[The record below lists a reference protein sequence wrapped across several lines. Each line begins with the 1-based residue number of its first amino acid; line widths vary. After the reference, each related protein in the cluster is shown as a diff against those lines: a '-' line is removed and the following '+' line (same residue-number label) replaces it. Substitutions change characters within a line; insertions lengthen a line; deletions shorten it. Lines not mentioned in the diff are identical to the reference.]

1 MIEFFN
7 VSITRQNHQLL
18 KKITLKIHKGEF
30 IYLIGKTGAGKTTL
44 LRLIYLDLFPS
55 QGNVIVDKYS
65 SSNIRKNQ
73 IPYLRRKVGV
83 VFQDFKLL
91 PDRNV
96 YDNIAF
102 ALQVIGAKRREIR
115 IRVLSVL
122 TQVGLNHKR
131 YHMPELLSG
140 GEMQRVAIA
149 RALVNEPFILL
160 ADEPTGNLDP
170 DASRDILELLERI
183 NKSGTAVCMATH
195 NYDLIRFA
203 PHRTVILDDGEIL
216 QELDSDN
223 LHKIPQVE

>member
-1 MIEFFN
+1 MIEFYN
-7 VSITRQNHQLL
+7 VSVISNGRNLL
-18 KKITLKIHKGEF
+18 TGVSLKINKGEF

-44 LRLIYLDLFPS
+44 LRLIYSDLLPS
-55 QGNVIVDKYS
+55 QGNVIVDKFS
-65 SSNIRKNQ
+65 SSTIRKHQ

-102 ALQVIGAKRREIR
+102 ALQAVGAGKREIKS
-115 IRVLSVL
+115 RVLSLL

-131 YHMPELLSG
+131 YHMPNLLSG
-140 GEMQRVAIA
+140 GEKQRVAIA
-149 RALVNEPFILL
+149 RALANEPFILL

-170 DASRDILELLERI
+170 EASRGIIKLLEKI

-195 NYDLIRFA
+195 NYELIRHA
-203 PHRTVILDDGEIL
+203 PHRTVVLENGLIRQEIDPENINTL
-216 QELDSDN
+216 
-223 LHKIPQVE
+223 

>member
-7 VSITRQNHQLL
+7 VSVQIQNRILL
-18 KKITLKIHKGEF
+18 QQITLKINKGEF
-30 IYLIGKTGAGKTTL
+30 VYLIGKTGAGKTTL
-44 LRLIYLDLFPS
+44 LRLIYMDLLPS

-65 SSNIRKNQ
+65 SSSIKKRQ

-102 ALQVIGAKRREIR
+102 ALQVIGMRKKEIKS
-115 IRVLSVL
+115 RVLSVL

-131 YHMPELLSG
+131 YHMPDLLSG
-140 GEMQRVAIA
+140 GEKQRVGIA
-149 RALVNEPFILL
+149 RALANEPFILL

-170 DASRDILELLERI
+170 EASRSIVELLEKI
-183 NKSGTAVCMATH
+183 NQGGTAVCMATH
-195 NYDLIRFA
+195 NYDLIRLA
-203 PHRTVILDDGEIL
+203 PHRTILLENGQIKKEIKPEHL
-216 QELDSDN
+216 P
-223 LHKIPQVE
+223 KIIN

>member
-7 VSITRQNHQLL
+7 VSVQTQNRILL
-18 KKITLKIHKGEF
+18 EQITLNIHKGEF

-44 LRLIYLDLFPS
+44 LRLIYMDLLPS

-65 SSNIRKNQ
+65 SSSIKKNQ
-73 IPYLRRKVGV
+73 IPFLRRKVGV

-91 PDRNV
+91 SDRNV

-102 ALQVIGAKRREIR
+102 ALQVIGIKKREIR
-115 IRVLSVL
+115 SRVLSVL

-140 GEMQRVAIA
+140 GEKQRVGIA

-170 DASRDILELLERI
+170 DASRGILELLEKI
-183 NKSGTAVCMATH
+183 NQGGTAVCMATH
-195 NYDLIRFA
+195 NYDLIRLA
-203 PHRTVILDDGEIL
+203 PHRTVLLENGRIKKEITP
-216 QELDSDN
+216 EN
-223 LHKIPQVE
+223 LPRIF

>member
-7 VSITRQNHQLL
+7 VAVQTQNRLL
-18 KKITLKIHKGEF
+18 LEQITLKIHKGEF

-44 LRLIYLDLFPS
+44 LRLIYMDLFPS

-65 SSNIRKNQ
+65 SSSIRKNQ
-73 IPYLRRKVGV
+73 IPFLRRKVGV

-91 PDRNV
+91 SDRNV

-102 ALQVIGAKRREIR
+102 ALQVIGMKKREIR
-115 IRVLSVL
+115 SRVLSVL

-140 GEMQRVAIA
+140 GEKQRVGIA

-170 DASRDILELLERI
+170 DASRGILELLEKI
-183 NKSGTAVCMATH
+183 NQGGTAVCMATH
-195 NYDLIRFA
+195 NYDLIRLA
-203 PHRTVILDDGEIL
+203 PHRTVLLENGRIKKEITP
-216 QELDSDN
+216 EN
-223 LHKIPQVE
+223 LPRIF

>member
-1 MIEFFN
+1 MIEFYN
-7 VSITRQNHQLL
+7 VSTIGLNAPILTQ
-18 KKITLKIHKGEF
+18 ITLTIGKGEF
-30 IYLIGKTGAGKTTL
+30 VYLIGKTGAGKTTL
-44 LRLIYLDLFPS
+44 LRMIYMDLFPS
-55 QGNVIVDKYS
+55 QGNIIVEKYS
-65 SSNIRKNQ
+65 SSTIRRRQ

-102 ALQVIGAKRREIR
+102 ALQVIGARRKEIKS
-115 IRVLSVL
+115 RVLSVL

-131 YHMPELLSG
+131 YHMPEMLSG
-140 GEMQRVAIA
+140 GEKQRVAIA

-170 DASRDILELLERI
+170 EASQGIVELLERI

-195 NYDLIRFA
+195 NYELIRLA
-203 PHRTVILDDGEIL
+203 PHRTLVLDNGQIRQEIMP
-216 QELDSDN
+216 EN
-223 LHKIPQVE
+223 LKKIPGTA

>member
-1 MIEFFN
+1 MIEFYN
-7 VSITRQNHQLL
+7 VSVISNGRNLL
-18 KKITLKIHKGEF
+18 TGVSLKINKGEF

-44 LRLIYLDLFPS
+44 LRLIYSDLLPS
-55 QGNVIVDKYS
+55 QGNVIVDKFS
-65 SSNIRKNQ
+65 SSTIRKHQ

-102 ALQVIGAKRREIR
+102 ALQAVGAGKREIKS
-115 IRVLSVL
+115 RVLSLL

-131 YHMPELLSG
+131 YHMPNLLSG
-140 GEMQRVAIA
+140 GEKERVAIA
-149 RALVNEPFILL
+149 RALANEPFILL

-170 DASRDILELLERI
+170 EASRGIIKLLEKI

-195 NYDLIRFA
+195 NYELIRHA
-203 PHRTVILDDGEIL
+203 PHRTVVLENGLIRQEIDPENINTL
-216 QELDSDN
+216 
-223 LHKIPQVE
+223 

>member
-7 VSITRQNHQLL
+7 VSVVTQNRQLL
-18 KKITLKIHKGEF
+18 KGITLKIHKGEF
-30 IYLIGKTGAGKTTL
+30 VYLIGKTGAGKTTL
-44 LRLIYLDLFPS
+44 LRLIYMDLLPS
-55 QGNVIVDKYS
+55 QGNVIVDRYS
-65 SSNIRKNQ
+65 SSNIRRRQ

-102 ALQVIGAKRREIR
+102 ALQVIGTHRRELR
-115 IRVLSVL
+115 SRVLSVL

-140 GEMQRVAIA
+140 GEKQRVAIA
-149 RALVNEPFILL
+149 RALINEPFILL

-170 DASRDILELLERI
+170 DASREILELLERI

-195 NYDLIRFA
+195 NYDLIRYA
-203 PHRTVILDDGEIL
+203 PHRTVILDNGLIQ
-216 QELDSDN
+216 QELDSKN
-223 LHKIPQVE
+223 LHKIPKAE

>member
-7 VSITRQNHQLL
+7 VAVQTENRILL
-18 KKITLKIHKGEF
+18 KQITLKIHKGEF
-30 IYLIGKTGAGKTTL
+30 VYLIGKTGAGKTTL
-44 LRLIYLDLFPS
+44 LRLIYMDLFPS

-65 SSNIRKNQ
+65 SSSIKKDQ

-83 VFQDFKLL
+83 VFQGVKLL
-91 PDRNV
+91 SDRNV

-102 ALQVIGAKRREIR
+102 ALQVIGLKKKEMKS
-115 IRVLSVL
+115 RVLSVL

-140 GEMQRVAIA
+140 GEKQRVGIA

-170 DASRDILELLERI
+170 DASRDILELLEKI
-183 NKSGTAVCMATH
+183 NQGGTAVCMATH
-195 NYDLIRFA
+195 NYDLIRLA
-203 PHRTVILDDGEIL
+203 PHRTILLENGQIKKEINT
-216 QELDSDN
+216 EN
-223 LHKIPQVE
+223 IPKIF

>member
-7 VSITRQNHQLL
+7 VAVQTQNRLL
-18 KKITLKIHKGEF
+18 LEQITLKIHKGEF
-30 IYLIGKTGAGKTTL
+30 VYLIGKTGAGKTTL
-44 LRLIYLDLFPS
+44 LRLIYMDLFPS

-65 SSNIRKNQ
+65 SSSIRKNQ
-73 IPYLRRKVGV
+73 IPFLRRKVGV

-91 PDRNV
+91 SDRNI

-102 ALQVIGAKRREIR
+102 ALQVIGMKKREIR
-115 IRVLSVL
+115 SRVLSVL

-140 GEMQRVAIA
+140 GEKQRVGIA

-170 DASRDILELLERI
+170 DASRGILELLEKI
-183 NKSGTAVCMATH
+183 NQGGTAVCMATH
-195 NYDLIRFA
+195 NYDLIRLA
-203 PHRTVILDDGEIL
+203 PHRTVLLENGRIKKEITP
-216 QELDSDN
+216 EN
-223 LHKIPQVE
+223 LPRIF